1 MKLSVAGKGG
11 VGKTFIASTLARLLA
26 REGYNVLAVDADSNI
41 NLASSLGI
49 PREEAERIVPLS
61 ENSGL
66 IEERTGIPPGSSYG
80 VIFRMTPTVNDIVDR
95 FGMVGPDGVKL
106 LVMGT
111 VRAADR
117 GCMCPAYALLR
128 VLMQHILIQRRE
140 IVIMDMEA
148 GLEHLGRGTTRR
160 MDSML
165 VVVEPGMKS
174 IETLGRIKRLASEL
188 EIREVLAVGNKIRGE
203 EDRRFVEE
211 RMRDADIPIA
221 AFIPYDHTIVEAD
234 LKGRSPLDLDERSPA
249 IMGVQKLKEFL
260 KERYKL

>member
-11 VGKTFIASTLARLLA
+11 VGKTFIAATLARLLA

-49 PREEAERIVPLS
+49 PREVAERVVPLS
-61 ENSGL
+61 ENSRL
-66 IEERTGIPPGSSYG
+66 IEERTGVLPGSSYG
-80 VIFRMTPTVNDIVDR
+80 VVFRMTPTVNDIVDR
-95 FGMVGPDGVKL
+95 FGMIGPDGVKL

-111 VRAADR
+111 VKAADK

-128 VLMQHILIQRRE
+128 VLMQHLFIQRKE

-174 IETLGRIKRLASEL
+174 IETLLRIKRLASEL
-188 EIREVLAVGNKIRGE
+188 EIREVLAVGNKIRN
-203 EDRRFVEE
+203 EDERRFIEE
-211 RMRDADIPIA
+211 RMRELDIPIA
-221 AFIPYDHTIVEAD
+221 AYIPYDQMIVEAD
-234 LKGRSPLDLDERSPA
+234 IKGKSPLDVDEGSPA
-249 IMGVQKLKEFL
+249 ILSILKLKEFL